1 MATSITTTY
10 AGEFAGKYVSAALL
24 SAPTIENGG
33 VTVLPNVHYKQVIQ
47 KVATDAILKNSTCA
61 FTDVSTVTLTE
72 KVLTTKD
79 LQVNLELCKK
89 DFFSTWQAAE
99 MGFSS
104 FKTLPKSFADFVIAH
119 VSDKVA
125 ANVETAFW
133 TGATGTS
140 GSFDGISTLVALD
153 AALPVAQEVTGTTVT
168 ALNVVVELGKIV
180 DAIPAAL
187 YGNPNLRIYVST
199 NIAKA
204 YVRALG
210 GFSTVS
216 GASAAVT
223 PGTGV
228 NNQSTQWYNNGSLSI
243 DGVEIFWA
251 PGLAANTAIA
261 TTTDNLFFGTSILS
275 DMNEV
280 KVIDMSDIDG
290 SQNVRV
296 IMRMAGGAQYGVVE
310 DIVTYGIV
318 NSAN

>member
-47 KVATDAILKNSTCA
+47 KVSTDAILKNSTCS
-61 FTDVSTVTLTE
+61 FSDVSTVTLTE

-104 FKTLPKSFADFVIAH
+104 FKTLPKSFADYLIAYA
-119 VSDKVA
+119 SNKVA

-140 GSFDGISTLVALD
+140 GSFDGIATLVALD
-153 AALPVAQEVTGTTVT
+153 AALPPAQEVAGTSVT
-168 ALNVVVELGKIV
+168 ALNVVTELGKIV
-180 DAIPAAL
+180 DAIPASL
-187 YGNPNLRIYVST
+187 YGNPDLRIYVST

-228 NNQSTQWYNNGSLSI
+228 NNQSTTWYSNGSLSI

-251 PGLAANTAIA
+251 PGLANNTAIA
-261 TTTDNLFFGTSILS
+261 TLTTNLFFGTSVLS

-280 KVIDMSDIDG
+280 KVIDMSDVDG

-296 IMRMAGGAQYGVVE
+296 IMRMAGGAQYGAVE

>member
-47 KVATDAILKNSTCA
+47 KLSTDAILKNSTCS
-61 FTDVSTVTLTE
+61 FSDVSTVTLTE

-104 FKTLPKSFADFVIAH
+104 FKTLPKSFADYLIAYA
-119 VSDKVA
+119 SDKVA

-153 AALPVAQEVTGTTVT
+153 AALPPAQEVAGTSVT
-168 ALNVVVELGKIV
+168 ALNVVTELGKIV

-223 PGTGV
+223 PGAGV
-228 NNQSTQWYNNGSLSI
+228 NNQSTTWYSNGSLSI

-251 PGLAANTAIA
+251 PGLASNTAIA
-261 TTTDNLFFGTSILS
+261 TLTTNLFFGTSVLS
-275 DMNEV
+275 DLNEV
-280 KVIDMSDIDG
+280 KVIDMSDVDG

-296 IMRMAGGAQYGVVE
+296 IMRMAGGAQYGAVE